1 MTDQD
6 PTNPTDPPPERG
18 QAEPGDPGAGRP
30 EPGKAAPQTGPAP
43 RKLLRSTGD
52 RIIGGVG
59 GGLGRYFDID
69 PIIVRITLVA
79 LAVFG
84 GVGIFVYLAALL
96 FVPPD
101 DRPEQGP
108 GAGRSRLATVAGA
121 VALGIA
127 AIAALGNGV
136 FFFDAFPLSLVLL
149 ATGGGV
155 LYWLLRD
162 RVDEGGAGRIV
173 ARLALGVALVIAAG
187 FAAVGA
193 FWAAA
198 LGGGAVI
205 AGLIVVIGVLLL
217 VSAFRGGRARWL
229 AVPALVLAVPVG
241 IVAAADIDLDGGYG
255 EREFRPTTAAQ
266 LAPGYRLGAG
276 EMEIDMRSMEF
287 PPGERRLNVGMGLG
301 QVVLV
306 VPEDVCVTAGG
317 RVGAG
322 YVSVLDRENGG
333 VDVNL
338 RDDRP
343 SVPSEKRLRV
353 SADMGM
359 GALLVVNRPP
369 PDDFGRGPGRSGL
382 QYGPGSGGDRFSPR
396 GDGIGDEDFEDRR
409 DELEDDVPL
418 TTARGEAACDRTL
431 ASVGATP
438 SGGRR

>member
-6 PTNPTDPPPERG
+6 PTNPQDPPPG
-18 QAEPGDPGAGRP
+18 QGEPGPGRP
-30 EPGKAAPQTGPAP
+30 EPDEAPTVPHAGGPTP

-52 RIIGGVG
+52 RIIGGVA
-59 GGLGRYFDID
+59 GGLGRYFAID

-84 GVGIFVYLAALL
+84 GVGVFVYLAALL

-101 DRPEQGP
+101 DRPDQGP
-108 GAGRSRLATVAGA
+108 AVGGSRLATIAGA
-121 VALGIA
+121 VVLGIA
-127 AIAALGNGV
+127 LIAALGNGL
-136 FFFDAFPLSLVLL
+136 FFFDAFPFSLVLL
-149 ATGGGV
+149 AVGGGV

-162 RVDEGGAGRIV
+162 RVEEGGAGRMV
-173 ARLALGVALVIAAG
+173 ARLALGVALLIAAG
-187 FAAVGA
+187 FVAVGA
-193 FWAAA
+193 FWASA

-217 VSAFRGGRARWL
+217 LSAFRGGRARWL

-241 IVAAADIDLDGGYG
+241 IVSAADIKLDGGYG
-255 EREFRPTTAAQ
+255 EREFRPTTPAQ
-266 LAPGYRLGAG
+266 LAPSYRLGAG
-276 EMEIDMRSMEF
+276 AMQIDMRAMKF
-287 PPGERRLNVGMGLG
+287 PPGERRLNVGMGMG

-306 VPEDVCVTAGG
+306 VPEDVCVTADA

-322 YVSVLDRENGG
+322 YVNVLDRENGG
-333 VDVNL
+333 VDVDL

-343 SVPSEKRLRV
+343 STAAAPRLRV

-369 PDDFGRGPGRSGL
+369 PEDFGRGPGRSGP
-382 QYGPGSGGDRFSPR
+382 QYGPQMKGGPGAGGPKAR
-396 GDGIGDEDFEDRR
+396 DFEDGDFDDERQ
-409 DELEDDVPL
+409 ELENDPPL

-431 ASVGATP
+431 ASVDAASSGA
-438 SGGRR
+438 RR